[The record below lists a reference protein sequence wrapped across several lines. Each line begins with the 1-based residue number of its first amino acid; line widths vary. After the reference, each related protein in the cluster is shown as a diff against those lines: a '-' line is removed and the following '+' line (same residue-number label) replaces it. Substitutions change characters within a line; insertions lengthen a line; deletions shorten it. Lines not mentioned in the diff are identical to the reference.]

1 MLAFNKSKR
10 NSFNSRKLK
19 LIQIFILGKL
29 FSVVYPP
36 SQWEKNERIIED
48 GKKNKNF
55 KVFKDCYLKE

>member
-1 MLAFNKSKR
+1 MTQVQGKKKIPMLAFNKSKR

-36 SQWEKNERIIED
+36 SQ
-48 GKKNKNF
+48 
-55 KVFKDCYLKE
+55 